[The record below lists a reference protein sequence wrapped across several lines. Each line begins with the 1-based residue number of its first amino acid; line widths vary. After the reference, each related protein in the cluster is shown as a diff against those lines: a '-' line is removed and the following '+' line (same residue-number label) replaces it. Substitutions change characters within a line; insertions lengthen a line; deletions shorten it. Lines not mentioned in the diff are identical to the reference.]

1 MKILFLINKAGDGG
15 SERFVLDL
23 AEELNRRGNECV
35 LGYCLEG
42 PLAERAKAA
51 GIRTVRLGLERKDFF
66 SAPGKI
72 AELCRREGI
81 DVIHA
86 QFPRENWYALRSLKH
101 YGRPRV
107 VYTCHWYQDQGARW
121 RRINKAFSDRQFAA
135 AAVYDGGAEVL
146 KSNGFASEKVCV
158 IHNGVRP
165 VRAGQTGTGDAG
177 RAGQTGTTGTGR
189 AGQANAQGKA
199 ADVFECCVLSRYS
212 PEKGLDMLLDSIKLI
227 DRDTALRCTI
237 YGDGGLYDHIT
248 GRINTEGL
256 EGRVVQA
263 GYVQDT
269 GNALL
274 RSDLYLSPS
283 EKEGMSLG
291 LLEALAAGLPCV
303 VTDTGSSKSLA
314 EDDPRCGVCVKV
326 GDAEGF
332 AAAIKRYMEDRDLR
346 LAHAKAALAKAQS
359 YSIERMA
366 DEYLRLYEN
375 GPEGI

>member
-1 MKILFLINKAGDGG
+1 LKILFLINKAGDGG

-42 PLAERAKAA
+42 PLAERAKSA

-66 SAPGKI
+66 SAPGRI
-72 AELCRREGI
+72 AELCRLEGI

-107 VYTCHWYQDQGARW
+107 VYTCHWYQDQGAKW
-121 RRINKAFSDRQFAA
+121 RRINKAFSDKQFAA

-165 VRAGQTGTGDAG
+165 GRAAQTGTGDAG
-177 RAGQTGTTGTGR
+177 RPDQTGTTGR
-189 AGQANAQGKA
+189 EAGAQGRA

-227 DRDTALRCTI
+227 DTDRPLRCTI
-237 YGDGGLYDHIT
+237 YGDGGLYDHIA
-248 GRINTEGL
+248 GRIKTEGL

-263 GYVQDT
+263 GYTQDT
-269 GNALL
+269 EGALM

-332 AAAIKRYMEDRDLR
+332 AAAIKRYMEDGDLR
-346 LAHAKAALAKAQS
+346 RTHAGAALAKAQN
-359 YSIERMA
+359 YSMERVA

-375 GPEGI
+375 GPDSI

>member
-23 AEELNRRGNECV
+23 AEELKKRGNECV

-66 SAPGKI
+66 SAPKKI
-72 AELCRREGI
+72 AELCRLEGI

-107 VYTCHWYQDQGARW
+107 VYTCHWYQDQGAKW

-146 KSNGFASEKVCV
+146 KSNGFALEKVCV
-158 IHNGVRP
+158 IHNGVRLGRP
-165 VRAGQTGTGDAG
+165 EEISSG
-177 RAGQTGTTGTGR
+177 RAGQTGTTGR
-189 AGQANAQGKA
+189 EAGAQGGT

-227 DRDTALRCTI
+227 GTDRPLRCTV
-237 YGDGGLYDHIT
+237 YGEGGLYNHIA

-269 GNALL
+269 RSALM

-346 LAHAKAALAKAQS
+346 LAHAKAALAKAKS
-359 YSIERMA
+359 YSMERMA
-366 DEYLRLYEN
+366 DEYQRLYEN